1 MGDLWPSRGF
11 VVLYELLNEVSAGVD
26 CEDPRFGETY
36 LSVGKNI
43 LQETERV
50 RALSEPACGREEGD
64 THIWSIPKG
73 SIEGLSLGQ
82 KQLLNVTQAGNL
94 EHLWLFLD
102 HLPGMAMTVD
112 REEGKGKARHQRV
125 RRHVWPSLVG
135 YP

>member
-1 MGDLWPSRGF
+1 M
-11 VVLYELLNEVSAGVD
+11 VLYELLNEVSPGVD
-26 CEDPRFGETY
+26 CEDPRFREAH
-36 LSVGKNI
+36 LPVGKNI

-50 RALSEPACGREEGD
+50 RALSEPACGREEGG
-64 THIWSIPKG
+64 THIWSVPKG

-102 HLPGMAMTVD
+102 HLSGMAMTVG

-125 RRHVWPSLVG
+125 RRHA
-135 YP
+135 